1 MTDAL
6 ETFKVQHQHTLALL
20 RKLTEF
26 LKTGAAFGMR
36 VDASLDRKI
45 ETALQNVQDG
55 KLTIALIG
63 GFSEGKTSI
72 AAAWL
77 GRLETGSMRISQE
90 ESSDAVSLY
99 NIGDDMVLV
108 DTPGLFGYKER
119 FGEESRTVEAYK
131 DITRRYVSEAHLV
144 LYVMNSTNPVKDSHR
159 EELTWLF
166 RTLNLL
172 PRTVFVLS
180 RFDEVADVEDEDE
193 YKENLDIKRSNVES
207 RLRQLI
213 GLTDDEASLLSIVG
227 VAANPFDKGLEY
239 WLSRPEQFRA
249 LSHIGRLQAA
259 AVAKIDVTGGHQGVM
274 EEARRSVIRD
284 VLAKQIPVMAEND
297 RFIAQELQKL
307 SEMDE
312 RLSSQLRQ
320 LNRRIQEARS
330 NLREFVVTF
339 FADLILQARG
349 ADEETFGEFYE
360 REIGSEGIVL
370 NARLQNGFSRQIDSV
385 ALELNKLA
393 VSFESEMSHFNET
406 VTKLGKQ
413 GIQYVLK
420 SNLINNKTILTARDG
435 LVSTAKLFG
444 TDLGKLL
451 KFQPWGA
458 VKLASRL
465 NVAVATLGVVMEGWE
480 LYQGYSRAEKFA
492 SAIAEIVID
501 FENQRRRLLETIN
514 SADFSSQ
521 FFPDY
526 DRLDSNLQGIAAEVS
541 ALQERRKQFK
551 AWCEEGEIIDAEFSV
566 LPGTLR
572 PPDLV

>member
-1 MTDAL
+1 MTDSL
-6 ETFKVQHQHTLALL
+6 ETLKTQHHHSLALL
-20 RKLTEF
+20 RKLAEF
-26 LKTGAAFGMR
+26 LKTGAPFGMR
-36 VDASLDRKI
+36 LDASLDRKL
-45 ETALQNVQDG
+45 ETALRNAQDG

-99 NIGDDMVLV
+99 NIDDDMVLV
-108 DTPGLFGYKER
+108 DTPGLFGYKEKV
-119 FGEESRTVEAYK
+119 GEESGKIEAYK

-193 YKENLDIKRSNVES
+193 YKENLDIKRSNVAS

-213 GLTDDEASLLSIVG
+213 GLTDEEACSLSIVG
-227 VAANPFDKGLEY
+227 VAANPFDKGVEY

-249 LSHIGRLQAA
+249 LSHIGQLQAA

-274 EEARRSVIRD
+274 EEARRTIIRD

-297 RFIAQELQKL
+297 RLIAQELQKL
-307 SEMDE
+307 SEVDE
-312 RLSSQLRQ
+312 SLSSQLRQ
-320 LNRRIQEARS
+320 LNKRMQESRI
-330 NLREFVVTF
+330 NLREFVVAF
-339 FADLILQARG
+339 FTDLILQAGG
-349 ADEETFGEFYE
+349 ADENTFKEFYE
-360 REIGSEGIVL
+360 REIGDEGVVL

-385 ALELNKLA
+385 AMELNKLT
-393 VSFESEMSHFNET
+393 VSFQSEMSHFNET

-413 GIQYVLK
+413 GIQYVIK
-420 SNLINNKTILTARDG
+420 GNLINNKTILAARDG

-444 TDLGKLL
+444 QDLGKLL
-451 KFQPWGA
+451 KFKPYGA
-458 VKLASRL
+458 LKLASRL
-465 NVAVATLGVVMEGWE
+465 NEAAAVLGVAIAAWE
-480 LYQGYSRAEKFA
+480 VYQGHSRAEKFK
-492 SAIAEIVID
+492 SAIGEMVKD
-501 FENQRRRLLETIN
+501 FEIQRRSLMEMIN
-514 SADFSSQ
+514 SPDFSSQ

-526 DRLDSNLQGIAAEVS
+526 AVLQSNLQGIAAEVS

-551 AWCEEGEIIDAEFSV
+551 AWCQEGEIIEAEFSV
-566 LPGTLR
+566 LPETLR
-572 PPDLV
+572 VS